1 MKAAI
6 HHETASMVCDD
17 LSSATGSCVS
27 LLTTLAYEG
36 ERPIDAATLAPRLRH
51 LADAL
56 DARHQAE
63 EVQCAG

>member
-6 HHETASMVCDD
+6 HHETKAMVVDD
-17 LSSATGSCVS
+17 VSAAAGSCVS

-36 ERPIDAATLAPRLRH
+36 ERPIDAATLAPKLRH

-56 DARHQAE
+56 EAKHPSEQAH
-63 EVQCAG
+63 VSQ